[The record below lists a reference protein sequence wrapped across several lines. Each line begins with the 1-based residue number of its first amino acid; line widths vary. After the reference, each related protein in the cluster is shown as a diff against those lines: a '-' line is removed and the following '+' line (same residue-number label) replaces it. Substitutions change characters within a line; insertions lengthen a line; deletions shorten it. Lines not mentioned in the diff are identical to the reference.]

1 MIWNPSGPCIAFSAR
16 EKDPH
21 SFYISWWDP
30 WASRLQWAI
39 LLWLWKHKAGIL
51 QLVFRIQYEDTITPE
66 ACYWVWSLAPLNP
79 QRPCKWWKCFV
90 CICTAGPQVP
100 LARTF
105 QSLLRMEWGAVR
117 PCLLLSFNSCVVDFT
132 YQHVAASCSL
142 CGRRGWCLLW
152 RRGQAETYVH
162 WCGQCLSQK
171 LGYIAW
177 CWTSPAEFLSGVF
190 RTRLNCWRQELA
202 LPLPNVA
209 MQAHC

>member
-1 MIWNPSGPCIAFSAR
+1 MLLSVVFGPTEPPTAMQVVKMLCLHLHGRSPSALS
-16 EKDPH
+16 KDL
-21 SFYISWWDP
+21 SIFTVYGV
-30 WASRLQWAI
+30 R
-39 LLWLWKHKAGIL
+39 
-51 QLVFRIQYEDTITPE
+51 
-66 ACYWVWSLAPLNP
+66 C
-79 QRPCKWWKCFV
+79 CKV
-90 CICTAGPQVP
+90 
-100 LARTF
+100 
-105 QSLLRMEWGAVR
+105 
-117 PCLLLSFNSCVVDFT
+117 LSFNSCVVDFT

-142 CGRRGWCLLW
+142 CGRRGWCLLR
-152 RRGQAETYVH
+152 RRGQAGTYVH